1 MPKTRSS
8 GNTIA
13 SRGSGS
19 GSGGGGFGAGGS
31 GGIGFEGNN
40 EMSNRLD
47 ERIQET
53 GSVDVEVMS
62 RTRDGM
68 ETVTVNFDSNTPGI
82 FAVDSASGNSYTVNS
97 EEETCTCNDYVHR
110 NRRCRHMEA
119 VALAQEEMPRGFAGG
134 SRTDQEVNAN
144 EVSREHINNER
155 TLEAHNA
162 ERSFSDDNHFY
173 TDNPEEFERDMARLR
188 NEPIPYEYENVLNGS
203 DITFGIELEFVG
215 GDSNAIAREL
225 YAMGIV
231 AYDHMTPYHAETRYP
246 HRYRGNHGKWKLE
259 EDGSVTS
266 GRRGGELVSPILK
279 DTPETWQQIEII
291 CQVAK
296 RHGGRVSSKTGGHV
310 HVSVEPLDGKRQRWR
325 RLFKAF
331 AGNEEAVFRLS
342 GGELGQMRRGETDYA
357 ATTRA
362 ELDSA
367 IRTPLPEE
375 GSLADFRHR
384 LSNVNWQKY
393 RSFNLKPFTS
403 GTRPTLE
410 IRAFNGSLTPGVIQ
424 ANIKTSVG
432 LIHAAERSRTQGVS
446 EGLTTSSFS
455 KRGRLIEETNSNRQ
469 DSATMMRMLDAF
481 FTRKSDKEHVLNVM
495 AKNRWR

>member
-13 SRGSGS
+13 SRGNGS
-19 GSGGGGFGAGGS
+19 GSGGGGFGGGS

-40 EMSNRLD
+40 EMSSRLD

-53 GSVDVEVMS
+53 GSVDVEVVS

-97 EEETCTCNDYVHR
+97 EEETCTCNDYIHR

-162 ERSFSDDNHFY
+162 ERTFSDDNHFY

-203 DITFGIELEFVG
+203 DITFGIELEFVNG
-215 GDSNAIAREL
+215 NSDAIAREL
-225 YAMGIV
+225 YDMGICSSPR
-231 AYDHMTPYHAETRYP
+231 MQRYHSSSVP
-246 HRYRGNHGKWKLE
+246 GKWKLE
-259 EDGSVTS
+259 SDGSVTDRRT
-266 GRRGGELVSPILK
+266 GRGGELVSPILK
-279 DTPETWQQIEII
+279 DTPETWQQIEKI
-291 CQVAK
+291 CEVAR
-296 RHGGRVSSKTGGHV
+296 RHGAQVNSKTGGHV

-342 GGELGQMRRGETDYA
+342 GGELGSIRSGYSTYA
-357 ATTRA
+357 TSTGS
-362 ELDSA
+362 ELNSA
-367 IRTPLPEE
+367 IRTSLPEE
-375 GSLADFRHR
+375 GSMAEFRSRLA
-384 LSNVNWQKY
+384 NVGWDKY
-393 RSFNLKPFTS
+393 RSFNLLPFTS

-424 ANIKTSVG
+424 ANVKTSVG

-455 KRGRLIEETNSNRQ
+455 KRGRLIEETNNNRQ

>member
-68 ETVTVNFDSNTPGI
+68 ETVTVNFDSNTPGV
-82 FAVDSASGNSYTVNS
+82 FTVDSASGNSYTVNS

-134 SRTDQEVNAN
+134 SQTDREVSAN

-173 TDNPEEFERDMARLR
+173 TDNPEEFERDMVRLR

-203 DITFGIELEFVG
+203 DITFGIELEFVD

-225 YAMGIV
+225 YDLGICSSPR
-231 AYDHMTPYHAETRYP
+231 MLNYHSQSVP
-246 HRYRGNHGKWKLE
+246 GKWKLE
-259 EDGSVTS
+259 RDGSVTS
-266 GRRGGELVSPILK
+266 GSRGGELVSPILK
-279 DTPETWQQIEII
+279 DTPETWRQIETI

-296 RHGGRVSSKTGGHV
+296 RHGARVNTRTGGHV

-331 AGNEEAVFRLS
+331 SGNEEAVFRLS
-342 GGELGQMRRGETDYA
+342 GGELGGIRSGYSVYA
-357 ATTRA
+357 EPTGP
-362 ELDSA
+362 ELNSA
-367 IRTPLPEE
+367 IRTSLPEE
-375 GSLADFRHR
+375 GSLAEFRTR
-384 LSNVNWQKY
+384 LSSVGWSKY
-393 RSFNLKPFTS
+393 RSFNLLPFTS

-432 LIHAAERSRTQGVS
+432 LIHAAERSRIQGDN
-446 EGLTTSSFS
+446 EGLTTPSFR
-455 KRGRLIEETNSNRQ
+455 KRGRLINETGNNRQ
-469 DSATMMRMLDAF
+469 DNATMMRMLDTF

>member
-68 ETVTVNFDSNTPGI
+68 ETVTVNFDSNTPGV
-82 FAVDSASGNSYTVNS
+82 FTVDSASGNSYTVNS

-134 SRTDQEVNAN
+134 SQTDREVSAN

-203 DITFGIELEFVG
+203 DITFGIELEFVN
-215 GDSNAIAREL
+215 GDSHAIAREL
-225 YAMGIV
+225 YGLGICSSPR
-231 AYDHMTPYHAETRYP
+231 MERYHSQSVP
-246 HRYRGNHGKWKLE
+246 GKWKLE
-259 EDGSVTS
+259 QDGSVTTGS
-266 GRRGGELVSPILK
+266 RGGELVSPILK
-279 DTPETWQQIEII
+279 DTPETWRQIETI

-296 RHGGRVSSKTGGHV
+296 RHGAQVNSKTGGHV

-342 GGELGQMRRGETDYA
+342 GGELGSIRSGYSTYA
-357 ATTRA
+357 TSTRS

-367 IRTPLPEE
+367 IRTSLPEE
-375 GSLADFRHR
+375 GSMMEFRDR
-384 LSNVNWQKY
+384 LSSVSWQKY

-446 EGLTTSSFS
+446 DGLTTSSFS
-455 KRGRLIEETNSNRQ
+455 KRGRLIEETNNNRQ
-469 DSATMMRMLDAF
+469 DNATMMRMLDTF
-481 FTRKSDKEHVLNVM
+481 FTRKSDKEHILNVM

>member
-1 MPKTRSS
+1 
-8 GNTIA
+8 
-13 SRGSGS
+13 
-19 GSGGGGFGAGGS
+19 
-31 GGIGFEGNN
+31 
-40 EMSNRLD
+40 
-47 ERIQET
+47 
-53 GSVDVEVMS
+53 
-62 RTRDGM
+62 
-68 ETVTVNFDSNTPGI
+68 
-82 FAVDSASGNSYTVNS
+82 
-97 EEETCTCNDYVHR
+97 
-110 NRRCRHMEA
+110 
-119 VALAQEEMPRGFAGG
+119 
-134 SRTDQEVNAN
+134 
-144 EVSREHINNER
+144 
-155 TLEAHNA
+155 
-162 ERSFSDDNHFY
+162 
-173 TDNPEEFERDMARLR
+173 
-188 NEPIPYEYENVLNGS
+188 
-203 DITFGIELEFVG
+203 
-215 GDSNAIAREL
+215 
-225 YAMGIV
+225 
-231 AYDHMTPYHAETRYP
+231 
-246 HRYRGNHGKWKLE
+246 
-259 EDGSVTS
+259 
-266 GRRGGELVSPILK
+266 
-279 DTPETWQQIEII
+279 
-291 CQVAK
+291 
-296 RHGGRVSSKTGGHV
+296 
-310 HVSVEPLDGKRQRWR
+310 
-325 RLFKAF
+325 
-331 AGNEEAVFRLS
+331 
-342 GGELGQMRRGETDYA
+342 MRRGETDYA